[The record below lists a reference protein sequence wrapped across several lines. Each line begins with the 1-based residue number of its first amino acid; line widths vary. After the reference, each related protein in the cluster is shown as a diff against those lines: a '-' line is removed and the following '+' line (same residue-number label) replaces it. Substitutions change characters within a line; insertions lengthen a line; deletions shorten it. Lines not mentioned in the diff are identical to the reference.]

1 MHFSLSMFES
11 VIIAVLVTC
20 ISSSHFFIIIII
32 HKGNLNKSHWLLP
45 SLFIALKF
53 SALKFASSL
62 VTLS

>member
-20 ISSSHFFIIIII
+20 ISSSHFFIIII

-53 SALKFASSL
+53 SGLKFASSL

>member
-20 ISSSHFFIIIII
+20 ISSSHFIIII